1 MALAAAEPSRN
12 LRAIWLGG
20 FWTNVLNPK
29 VAIFFLAFVP
39 QFIAPDTDN
48 KALAFVLLGLL
59 FNLNAIPVNSGWA
72 LAAAWMARRV
82 PSSAACTGWTA
93 SPVSCSSASGSSW
106 LRPTIPPQLKAMP
119 ITPQEAL
126 QRTIEH
132 REIFHDEMLHLMR
145 LIMSG
150 EMSPVMMAALITGL
164 RVKKET
170 IGEITAAAQVMREF
184 STKVHV
190 ADTTHLVDIVGT
202 GGDGSH
208 TFNISTCSMF
218 VAAAAGAKVSKHGG
232 RSVSSK
238 SGSADVLEALGVNI
252 NLKPEPLPSA
262 LPRTGIG
269 FMFAP
274 NHHPAMKNVAPV
286 RKELG
291 VRTIFNILGP
301 LTNPAGAPNILMGV
315 FHPDLVGIQVRAL
328 QRLGAEHAVVVYG
341 RDGMDEVSL
350 GAATLVGELKNG
362 EIREYEIHPEDFGL
376 PMASNRALKV
386 ETPEQ
391 SAPCCWRAGQRARRG
406 ARHRDPERR
415 CGAVRRQRGGQHA
428 GGHCSK
434 ARVAIESGAAK
445 VRLATS
451 SWRRPRHWRAD
462 TMSDILNKIV
472 AVKREE
478 IAASLKKRSLAAP
491 PCGPTPRAAC
501 SRVTSPARC
510 APRSRRAR
518 RP

>member
-1 MALAAAEPSRN
+1 MS
-12 LRAIWLGG
+12 
-20 FWTNVLNPK
+20 
-29 VAIFFLAFVP
+29 
-39 QFIAPDTDN
+39 
-48 KALAFVLLGLL
+48 
-59 FNLNAIPVNSGWA
+59 
-72 LAAAWMARRV
+72 
-82 PSSAACTGWTA
+82 
-93 SPVSCSSASGSSW
+93 
-106 LRPTIPPQLKAMP
+106 

-132 REIFHDEMLHLMR
+132 REIFHDEMLKVVR

-150 EMSPVMMAALITGL
+150 ELSPVMMAALITGL

-190 ADTTHLVDIVGT
+190 ADRTHLVDIVGT

-218 VAAAAGAKVSKHGG
+218 VVAAAGAKVSKHGG

-238 SGSADVLEALGVNI
+238 SGSADVLEAMGLNI
-252 NLKPEPLPSA
+252 NLTPEA
-262 LPRTGIG
+262 IARCIQETGIG

-301 LTNPAGAPNILMGV
+301 LTNPASAPNILMGV

-328 QRLGAEHAVVVYG
+328 QRLGAEHALVVYG

-350 GAATLVGELKNG
+350 GAATMVGELKNG

-386 ETPEQ
+386 ETPQESLALIRQ
-391 SAPCCWRAGQRARRG
+391 VLDNRPGAARDIVVLNAGA
-406 ARHRDPERR
+406 ALYAANVAADIPE
-415 CGAVRRQRGGQHA
+415 GIA
-428 GGHCSK
+428 K
-434 ARVAIESGAAK
+434 ARAALESGAARAK
-445 VRLATS
+445 LEQLVQVSKALA
-451 SWRRPRHWRAD
+451 
-462 TMSDILNKIV
+462 
-472 AVKREE
+472 
-478 IAASLKKRSLAAP
+478 
-491 PCGPTPRAAC
+491 G
-501 SRVTSPARC
+501 
-510 APRSRRAR
+510 
-518 RP
+518 